1 MATSDSPA
9 GRVVSSPPPSGG
21 AKNARL
27 IPLPVIAAAAI
38 GFVIL
43 GFFGGRRRA
52 LCDVDSAVVDP
63 AALRDVDSAAPCDG
77 VTELQAQH
85 GNDYPQRTSALAD
98 EWRALTASGGH
109 LSALLRG
116 VNPML
121 PCVSAWKLRWW
132 HRHRRGRKTGGG
144 SGRHPVLGNRRSSE
158 SSAASGEGG
167 GGRHG
172 GRPASLAELRAARAS
187 AAESRMKNGG
197 MGGRSVGAASLTPL
211 GCAIVV
217 CRKVDGLEDDAT
229 KLIACVKDKG
239 FMDDKMKKDQ
249 AMLIELLMQ
258 AQLELDGIK
267 GDESVRPL
275 RKVQTKRMH
284 EVIQELEK
292 LSDISPD
299 PPKGGGDKASST
311 DTRPPS

>member
-43 GFFGGRRRA
+43 GFFGGR
-52 LCDVDSAVVDP
+52 
-63 AALRDVDSAAPCDG
+63 
-77 VTELQAQH
+77 
-85 GNDYPQRTSALAD
+85 
-98 EWRALTASGGH
+98 
-109 LSALLRG
+109 
-116 VNPML
+116 
-121 PCVSAWKLRWW
+121 
-132 HRHRRGRKTGGG
+132 RRGRKTGGG